1 MLAKNDMLAEIDEPA
16 LSLSECFVVTSVDRR
31 FVEFAGVMLH
41 TLALNGDV
49 DDVSVVVFCDGLT
62 PKDKSHLRMCG
73 GRLRLTLFELSEKT
87 LRQFDGLKTNS
98 NWSRSI
104 YTRLVLPDLLG
115 CKDGRLIYLDA
126 DTIVVDSLRPLLN
139 LEMAGMPVAAV
150 GGVSKRA
157 IARLK
162 LPDETKT
169 MNSGVLLID
178 IREWLYRDLSKSC
191 LEIVRTQAESLR
203 FFDQD
208 ALNIALAGQFV
219 SLDRRWNVVLHSH
232 ADDPAIIHFTHD
244 KPNSVRCQH
253 PAQPLYL
260 QYRQATPWAKKPLKS
275 HWHKRINRWVH
286 SARKLFGR

>member
-1 MLAKNDMLAEIDEPA
+1 MRAETDESALA
-16 LSLSECFVVTSVDRR
+16 LSACFVVTSVDRR

-49 DDVSVVVFCDGLT
+49 DEVNVTVFCDGLT
-62 PKDKSHLRMCG
+62 PKDKSHLRRCG

-87 LRQFDGLKTNS
+87 LRQFEGLKTNS

-115 CKDGRLIYLDA
+115 CKEGRLVYLDA

-139 LEMAGMPVAAV
+139 LDMSGMPVAAV
-150 GGVSKRA
+150 SGVSNQDN
-157 IARLK
+157 ARLK
-162 LPDETKT
+162 LPDGTRT

-178 IREWLYRDLSKSC
+178 IVEWLKGDLSSRC
-191 LEIVRTQAESLR
+191 LEIVRSQAARLK

-208 ALNIALAGQFV
+208 ALNIALAGQFA
-219 SLDRRWNVVLHSH
+219 SLDRRWNVILHSH
-232 ADDPAIIHFTHD
+232 ADEPAIFHFTHD

-260 QYRQATPWAKKPLKS
+260 QYRQATPWAKKRLKS
-275 HWHKRINRWVH
+275 RWHKRISRLTH
-286 SARKLFGR
+286 SVRRLFER

>member
-1 MLAKNDMLAEIDEPA
+1 MLAETDVPT
-16 LSLSECFVVTSVDRR
+16 LSLSECFVVTSIDRR

-49 DDVSVVVFCDGLT
+49 DDANVVVFCDGLT
-62 PKDKSHLRMCG
+62 SKDKSHLRMCG
-73 GRLRLTLFELSEKT
+73 GQLRLTLFELSEKT

-104 YTRLVLPDLLG
+104 YTRLILPDLLG
-115 CKDGRLIYLDA
+115 CKEGRLIYLDA
-126 DTIVVDSLRPLLN
+126 DTIVVDSLRPLMT

-150 GGVSKRA
+150 GGVSKRDTS
-157 IARLK
+157 RLK
-162 LPDETKT
+162 LPDGTKT
-169 MNSGVLLID
+169 MNSGVLLINV
-178 IREWLYRDLSKSC
+178 REWLSRGLSKRC
-191 LEIVRTQAESLR
+191 LEIVRSQAARLK

-208 ALNIALAGQFV
+208 ALNIALVGQFA
-219 SLDRRWNVVLHSH
+219 SLDRRWNVILHSH

-275 HWHKRINRWVH
+275 RWHKRISRLANSVR
-286 SARKLFGR
+286 RLFGR